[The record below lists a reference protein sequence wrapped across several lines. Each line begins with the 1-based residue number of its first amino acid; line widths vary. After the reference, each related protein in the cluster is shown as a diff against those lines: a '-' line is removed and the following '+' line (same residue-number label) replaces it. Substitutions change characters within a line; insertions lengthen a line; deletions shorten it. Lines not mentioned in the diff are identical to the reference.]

1 MEIDKP
7 VLKFIYITADTLEEP
22 KGKYLGIHGIRRDG
36 LPPTSKVETVSV
48 APAAAVCRQA
58 LL

>member
-1 MEIDKP
+1 MEIDKL

-22 KGKYLGIHGIRRDG
+22 KGKYLGAHRIRRDG
-36 LPPTSKVETVSV
+36 LPPASKVETVSA
-48 APAAAVCRQA
+48 APAAAVCRRA